1 MAEAILGIDTLW
13 GGDVMC
19 ASGTGRFIA
28 DSWFS
33 DTPLPDAYTHPTA
46 AQVRASGGVSGKQVD
61 KAAIQAYLNAV
72 DVRGAIRGMGAEA
85 KKLASELRLLT
96 GRVDQ
101 QVDGVSGNLVATLKD
116 LQTAASSLS
125 GATGEFEQILGEL
138 EQPVD
143 DFAATGLYEFTQLIG
158 ETRLL
163 VAALSR
169 ITKEFERDP
178 AGFLIGRTVRGY
190 EPE

>member
-1 MAEAILGIDTLW
+1 VFESTPELLMRALSVVDRVNLLLADDNLESVAGTLANLETLSGVLAGRADGIDAVLAGAADVTGEIKLLATDLRRLTAKLDQRVE
-13 GGDVMC
+13 GVGD
-19 ASGTGRFIA
+19 
-28 DSWFS
+28 
-33 DTPLPDAYTHPTA
+33 
-46 AQVRASGGVSGKQVD
+46 
-61 KAAIQAYLNAV
+61 
-72 DVRGAIRGMGAEA
+72 DV
-85 KKLASELRLLT
+85 
-96 GRVDQ
+96 
-101 QVDGVSGNLVATLKD
+101 VATLGE
-116 LQTAASSLS
+116 LQGAASRLDRM
-125 GATGEFEQILGEL
+125 LGQV

-178 AGFLIGRTVRGY
+178 AGFLIGRTIRGY